1 MELLKTSKSVGF
13 KPIFLFTDH
22 EGIEVHKGRKET
34 ACKLYN
40 NALVECERVLE
51 RKLDK
56 AEIEKIIKNRFDGF
70 MELVLAQIGFP
81 NASME
86 SAFGLIGKD
95 PGPVKTAI
103 EKIGSFDLTE
113 MEITSKGIEL
123 KNSFLKDLE
132 RSRTYYTTNER
143 QNKAMAIANDLCVA
157 LNRAMQANLISKMD
171 QPANERV
178 IPSYDWKTPLKSLVT
193 IQDGKVVPNVVEI
206 WRIKNR

>member
-22 EGIEVHKGRKET
+22 EGIEVDKGRKET

-56 AEIEKIIKNRFDGF
+56 AEIEKILKNRFDGF

-143 QNKAMAIANDLCVA
+143 QNKAMAIANDLSAV
-157 LNRAMQANLISKMD
+157 LNRAMQADLLAKIDQGENSLWNNMD
-171 QPANERV
+171 HWSR
-178 IPSYDWKTPLKSLVT
+178 SLKGLVT

-206 WRIKNR
+206 WRIKE